1 MEKERCLAIGIA
13 YIGVADYPGGGI
25 PATEFVQITDVHE
38 GSVVFNFAE
47 PAQTMI
53 KVEGTDDPRWI
64 ITRKGD
70 VSSVEFAIPSPTVD
84 DMVMFCGGKKVG
96 NKWEEPNVSPTINK
110 TVKMNT
116 EPFDGNYTEY
126 VIVNGSVS
134 ARISQAPTKTAS
146 ELLLVK
152 VSKQIAVTADG
163 TLKTPFTR
171 EVKDI
176 TVTPVTSVTVNGAPK
191 VGTALAAVPT
201 PTQAVGG
208 YQWLKKTGA
217 ESAVEI
223 AGATNQV
230 YVPVAG
236 DVGAKISVK
245 FIAEGSYSGTVTSA
259 ESVAV
264 VA

>member
-1 MEKERCLAIGIA
+1 MEKERCLAIGMA
-13 YIGVADYPGGGI
+13 YIGVANYPGAGI
-25 PATEFVQITDVHE
+25 PAADFVQITDVHE

-47 PAQTMI
+47 PSPTKIMI
-53 KVEGTDDPRWI
+53 EGTDSPRWI
-64 ITRKGD
+64 VNRKGD
-70 VSSVEFAIPSPTVD
+70 VDSIEFAIPSPTAD

-96 NKWEEPNVSPTINK
+96 NRWEEPNVVPAINK

-116 EPFDGNYTEY
+116 EPYDGAYTEY

-134 ARISQAPTKTAS
+134 ARISQGPTKTAS

-152 VSKQIAVTADG
+152 ITKQIAVTADG

-176 TVTPVTSVTVNGAPK
+176 TVTPVTAVTVSGTPK
-191 VGTALAAVPT
+191 VGTALAAIST
-201 PTQAVGG
+201 PTQAVGA
-208 YQWLKKTGA
+208 YQWLKKTGVEA
-217 ESAVEI
+217 AVEI

-236 DVGAKISVK
+236 DVAAKISVK